1 MLVLNKK
8 TKFEDKLNKIHTFVF
23 DYLKQDRQKLKVN
36 LFFVSKMKIKNLNS
50 KFRNINKTTD
60 VLSFPYTN
68 CKPNQIILLDEYKNF
83 VNYED
88 NTLDIGDV
96 FICLPVA
103 KQKAKEYKFSL
114 SDEVGFLYI
123 HALLHLF
130 GHDHVNEDEQKTMED
145 LQQKIMCES
154 NLFEVVYE

>member
-1 MLVLNKK
+1 MLVFNKK
-8 TKFEDKLNKIHTFVF
+8 TKFNDKLNKIHSFVF
-23 DYLKQDRQKLKVN
+23 DYLKQDKTKLKVN
-36 LFFVSKMKIKNLNS
+36 LNFVSNFRIKKLNS
-50 KFRNINKTTD
+50 KFRNINKATD

-68 CKPNQIILLDEYKNF
+68 CQPNDIVEIADYKNF
-83 VNYED
+83 VNKED

-96 FICLPVA
+96 FISLSVA
-103 KQKAKEYKFSL
+103 KHKAKEYQFSL

-130 GHDHVNEDEQKTMED
+130 GYDHIKKDD
-145 LQQKIMCES
+145 QKIMEDMQQQIMKQS